1 MKKKIESEGTGDGKQ
16 DQVDMEAIQKDYLQN
31 KETVVDLLVRNVLSV
46 SIEIPRVVKGNF

>member
-1 MKKKIESEGTGDGKQ
+1 MKKKIESEGPGDGKQ
-16 DQVDMEAIQKDYLQN
+16 DQVDMEAIQKDYLNN

>member
-16 DQVDMEAIQKDYLQN
+16 DQVDMETIQKDYLNN

>member
-16 DQVDMEAIQKDYLQN
+16 DQVDMEAIQKDYLNN